1 MSIAQSGSVLKLH
14 WMGEHECFP
23 EYLFG
28 VDEQARFECRNC
40 SPNAAVAI
48 GWKVAAHILA
58 VVR

>member
-1 MSIAQSGSVLKLH
+1 MKLH

-40 SPNAAVAI
+40 SPNI
-48 GWKVAAHILA
+48 WSLEDHHQTPKGS
-58 VVR
+58 